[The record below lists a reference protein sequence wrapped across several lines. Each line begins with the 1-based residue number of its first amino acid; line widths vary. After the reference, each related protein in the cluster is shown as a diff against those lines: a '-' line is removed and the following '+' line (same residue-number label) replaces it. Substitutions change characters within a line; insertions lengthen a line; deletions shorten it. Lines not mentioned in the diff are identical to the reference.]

1 MKLKSGEPLVI
12 LLVEDNLDHAELVI
26 RNLEEFQVANRIYH
40 VDDGE
45 KALDYLHGRG
55 AYADRTQFPMPH
67 LMMLDLRLPKVDGLE
82 VLKEV
87 KKCDAIR
94 ALPVVILTTSDSE
107 RDMAQAYEFNAN
119 SYVTK
124 PVDFAAFS
132 KLMSDLGFF
141 WLAWNKKPW

>member
-55 AYADRTQFPMPH
+55 AYADRSQFPMPH
-67 LMMLDLRLPKVDGLE
+67 LLMLDLRLPKVDGLE